1 MLDKKRALKQ
11 LQNEADDVA
20 IYSLL
25 EASEKDDENKK
36 NTSKINHRREAPL
49 CFLSKDNWRKQKCKF
64 IQSHLLYDT
73 C

>member
-25 EASEKDDENKK
+25 EASEKVEENKRYFE
-36 NTSKINHRREAPL
+36 N
-49 CFLSKDNWRKQKCKF
+49 
-64 IQSHLLYDT
+64 
-73 C
+73 